1 MKLNKYLLLLVTT
14 ILMLSIA
21 GCAKQEEAAKHDPT
35 KAVKVSIIAETQ
47 APVSLAY
54 IGNIDAKELVKYSFK
69 IAGQVKQIF
78 VAEGDKVK
86 KGQAIAELDT
96 TDLKFQVASA
106 KATMDMAADSIKKAE
121 AALTYNQS
129 LYEKTKALYD
139 SSAIDQDSLEQ
150 VQLKRDVSASE
161 LAQAKS
167 QYELA
172 KTDYAYKTDLLNN
185 AVLYAEQ
192 DGFVASKLFNE
203 NERVGAFTPVMVVR
217 SIAQIVNIGIP
228 QQELAR
234 IAIGTKAAVKV
245 DNATAQGVVSN
256 IAAIPDESTRTY
268 PAEIA
273 VSGQTFPLGA
283 IARVSIDI
291 GRQTGVWIP
300 MTAVLSDG
308 ENYVYTVKDNH
319 ASKRM
324 VEVQKVSDDQML
336 VSGLIQGEKLVVG
349 GMTNLTD
356 GAKVQVEK

>member
-1 MKLNKYLLLLVTT
+1 MKISKYLLLAATMLVL
-14 ILMLSIA
+14 IIA
-21 GCAKQEEAAKHDPT
+21 GCAKEEEAAKHEPI
-35 KAVKVSIIAETQ
+35 KAVKVSTIVESQ

-69 IAGQVKQIF
+69 MAGQIKQIY
-78 VAEGDKVK
+78 VTEGDQVK
-86 KGQAIAELDT
+86 KGQALAELDT

-106 KATMDMAADSIKKAE
+106 KATIDMAADNIKKAE
-121 AALTYNQS
+121 AALTYNKS

-139 SSAIDQDSLEQ
+139 SSAVAQDSLEQ
-150 VQLKRDVSASE
+150 VQLKRDVAASE
-161 LAQAKS
+161 LAQAQS

-172 KTDYAYKTDLLNN
+172 KTDYAYKADLLIN

-192 DGFVASKLFNE
+192 EGFVASKLFNA
-203 NERVGAFTPVMVVR
+203 NERVGAFMPVLVVR
-217 SIAQIVNIGIP
+217 SIDQIVNIGIP
-228 QQELAR
+228 QQELAS

-245 DNATAQGVVSN
+245 DNTTAQGVVTN
-256 IAAIPDESTRTY
+256 ISAIPDENTRTY

-283 IARVSIDI
+283 IARVSIAI
-291 GRQTGVWIP
+291 GQQTGVWIP

-319 ASKRM
+319 ALRRM
-324 VEVQKVSDDQML
+324 VEIQKVSDDQVL
-336 VSGLIQGEKLVVG
+336 VSGLNQGEALVVG

-356 GAKVQVEK
+356 SAKVQVEK